1 MTGGL
6 LLAAFLAGFGRA
18 DLGAPS
24 GHSLAGYFG
33 VRPCEGALDP
43 VEANCVALSDGERS
57 VLLYSLDLVE
67 VKGLCDRWRREI
79 AAATGVPAEAVYIAC
94 THTHTAPSVGRAA
107 DSYEI
112 SVEGSVAY
120 DEAVLRKLIAIG
132 KTALADRAPAA
143 LRLGRTEA
151 KGLSFIRRYRMKDG
165 TVRTNPGK
173 SRLGEVIGPAGQPD
187 ESVGI
192 IRLDREGRPSLALV
206 NFQCHPDM
214 VGGCKASADWPGFAR
229 RKLERDLGVRAV
241 VFNGAQGDTNH
252 IDPYDVHHGYEASRT
267 FGEKL
272 AAAVGDAWD
281 GCAAETPGRIS
292 ATVRSVRVKVRRPS
306 AAELAATNGLGK
318 VALNRLAKLKDAPP
332 EIEVPISRI
341 ACGRAFAF
349 CGLPC
354 EPFTEIGRAVKSR
367 SSAKMTFFTCLT
379 NGSFGYL
386 PTEDAYDE
394 GAYETD
400 SSIFMPGASD
410 ALVEAIA
417 RDF

>member
-33 VRPCEGALDP
+33 ARPCEGALDS

-57 VLLYSLDLVE
+57 ALLYSLDLVE

-112 SVEGSVAY
+112 SVEGPAAY
-120 DEAVLRKLIAIG
+120 DEEVLGKLIAIG
-132 KTALADRAPAA
+132 RTALSDRAPAA
-143 LRLGRTEA
+143 LRLGRAEA
-151 KGLSFIRRYRMKDG
+151 RGLSFVRRYRMKDG

-173 SRLGEVIGPAGQPD
+173 SRLEEIIGPAGQAD

-214 VGGCKASADWPGFAR
+214 IGGCKASADWPGFAR

-252 IDPYDVHHGYEASRT
+252 IDPYDVHHGYEASRM
-267 FGEKL
+267 FGVKL
-272 AAAVGDAWD
+272 AAAVESAWD
-281 GCAAETPGRIS
+281 GCAAETPGQIS

-332 EIEVPISRI
+332 EIEVPVSRI